1 MSLAQ
6 LWWQFIRIGL
16 AAFGGLGVTLSL
28 IERYFVTEQ
37 RVLTA
42 QDVTE
47 SLTYT
52 KLLPGSTGVQV
63 VGYLGYRLRGWAG
76 AALGTT
82 AFLLPAFLL
91 MLLLAAL
98 YEEIT
103 AGLGDAATP
112 ALRGLTASVAGI
124 LVATIYRLAK
134 PTITTVM
141 GVAVAVTACAVGITL
156 GISPAWVVIGAGVT
170 GILMPQWFTQ
180 GQNAKTRGSKT
191 KDEVAQP

>member
-1 MSLAQ
+1 MPLGQ
-6 LWWQFIRIGL
+6 LWWQFIKIGV

-28 IERYFVTEQ
+28 LERYLVIDR

-63 VGYLGYRLRGWAG
+63 VGYLCYRLRGWSG

-91 MLLLAAL
+91 MLLLSVL

-112 ALRGLTASVAGI
+112 ALRGLTASVIGI

-134 PTITTVM
+134 PTITTVL
-141 GVAVAVTACAVGITL
+141 GGLVAITACVL
-156 GISPAWVVIGAGVT
+156 GIALELNPAWIVIGAGVI
-170 GILMPQWFTQ
+170 GILMPHWFTH
-180 GQNAKTRGSKT
+180 GENANTRPPKT
-191 KDEVAQP
+191 KEEVARP